1 MTHEDEPRD
10 PAGTEE
16 EPRLE
21 GTLVILMLFL
31 MALVAM
37 WALMYSFMLE
47 M

>member
-1 MTHEDEPRD
+1 MTHDDESRE
-10 PAGTEE
+10 PAGTDE

-37 WALMYSFMLE
+37 WALMYSLLLE
-47 M
+47 L